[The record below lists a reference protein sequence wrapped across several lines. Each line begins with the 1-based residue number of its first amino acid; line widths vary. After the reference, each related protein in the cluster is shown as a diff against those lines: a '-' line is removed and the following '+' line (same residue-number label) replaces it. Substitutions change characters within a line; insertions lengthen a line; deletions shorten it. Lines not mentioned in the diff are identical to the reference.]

1 MIRMFVVCEGQT
13 EETFVRDVIAPILAN
28 QQVYLIPRLIST
40 SKGHKGG
47 GLNYQ
52 RVRRFIINCLKE
64 ESNTVVTT
72 FFDLYALDREF
83 PSIQESQ
90 QIMDVQERAKKLEND
105 FKLDISKD
113 NELFADRFIPY
124 IQPYEFEGL
133 LFSDI
138 EKLID
143 LEIDWK
149 SHLSALQLVRSSF
162 PSPEHINNSYETKP
176 SARLKS
182 VLKQPSYRKVR
193 HGSLAIKSIG
203 INKLCE
209 QCQHFSEWYAK
220 LCILTP
226 MDGV

>member
-28 QQVYLIPRLIST
+28 QQVYLIPRLIPT

-52 RVRRFIINCLKE
+52 RVKRFIINCLKE
-64 ESNTVVTT
+64 DSNAVVTT
-72 FFDLYALDREF
+72 FFDLYALDSEF
-83 PSIQESQ
+83 PCFQESQ
-90 QIMDVQERAKKLEND
+90 RIMDVQERAKKLENE
-105 FKLDISKD
+105 FKLDLFKD
-113 NELFADRFIPY
+113 NELFADRFIPH

-133 LFSDI
+133 LFSDVEKII
-138 EKLID
+138 E
-143 LEIDWK
+143 LETDWK
-149 SHLSALQLVRSSF
+149 RYLSALQLVRSEF

-182 VLKQPSYRKVR
+182 ILKQPTYGKVR

-203 INKLCE
+203 IDKLCE
-209 QCQHFSEWYAK
+209 QCQHFSEWYTK
-220 LCILTP
+220 LNQFGILAY
-226 MDGV
+226 

>member
-13 EETFVRDVIAPILAN
+13 EETFVRDVIAPIFAN
-28 QQVYLIPRLIST
+28 QQVYLTARLITT

-72 FFDLYALDREF
+72 FFDLYALDNEF
-83 PSIQESQ
+83 PSFQESQ
-90 QIMDVQERAKKLEND
+90 TIMDVQKRVEKLEND
-105 FKLDISKD
+105 FKLDIARD
-113 NELFADRFIPY
+113 NELFADRFIPH

-138 EKLID
+138 EKLIE
-143 LEIDWK
+143 LESDWK
-149 SHLSALQLVRSSF
+149 IYLSALQSVRASF
-162 PSPEHINNSYETKP
+162 ASPEHINNSYETKP

-182 VLKQPSYRKVR
+182 VLKQPTYGKVR

-203 INKLCE
+203 IDKLCE
-209 QCQHFSEWYAK
+209 QCQHFSEWYTK
-220 LCILTP
+220 LNKLGIL
-226 MDGV
+226 V